1 MPSPQLEVLKNS
13 HQIKH
18 NSHLLGCDYFFK
30 LTMAIIQKPKDS
42 VDEDVEK
49 MELKSKYKYR
59 LDFKD
64 FTLKN
69 VKYFQYIWNK

>member
-1 MPSPQLEVLKNS
+1 
-13 HQIKH
+13 
-18 NSHLLGCDYFFK
+18 
-30 LTMAIIQKPKDS
+30 MAIIQKPKDS

-49 MELKSKYKYR
+49 MELKSEYKYR

-69 VKYFQYIWNK
+69 VKYFKYIWNK